1 MLSKLTSRLFGS
13 SNERQIK
20 KYKPII
26 DQINNLE
33 NEFSDLS
40 DEQLKLKTKIFK
52 DRLSKNEN
60 LKNILPEAFATVR
73 EASKRTLKQR
83 HFDVQL
89 TGGMVLHEGKIAEM
103 KTGEGKTLVATLSC
117 YLNALEGKGVH
128 VVTVNDYLA
137 RRDSEW
143 MGQIYHFLGMEEE
156 SLKYAS
162 LLGYNY
168 NSSEWYEETYK
179 IFNKKY
185 EKPIPKSKKEN
196 SKILGKIKNLF

>member
-60 LKNILPEAFATVR
+60 LKNILPEAFAIGKVR
-73 EASKRTLKQR
+73 IK
-83 HFDVQL
+83 
-89 TGGMVLHEGKIAEM
+89 
-103 KTGEGKTLVATLSC
+103 
-117 YLNALEGKGVH
+117 
-128 VVTVNDYLA
+128 
-137 RRDSEW
+137 
-143 MGQIYHFLGMEEE
+143 
-156 SLKYAS
+156 
-162 LLGYNY
+162 
-168 NSSEWYEETYK
+168 
-179 IFNKKY
+179 KKY
-185 EKPIPKSKKEN
+185 VRIKMIFKQD
-196 SKILGKIKNLF
+196 ILV

>member
-1 MLSKLTSRLFGS
+1 MLNKLTSKFFGS

-33 NEFSDLS
+33 NKLSDLS
-40 DEQLKLKTKIFK
+40 NDQLKFKTKVFK
-52 DRLSKNEN
+52 ERLLKNEN
-60 LKNILPEAFATVR
+60 LKSILPEAFATVR

-89 TGGMVLHEGKIAEM
+89 TGGIVLHEGKIAEM
-103 KTGEGKTLVATLSC
+103 KTGEGKTLVATLAC

-137 RRDSEW
+137 KRDSEW
-143 MGQIYHFLGMEEE
+143 MGEIYNFLGM
-156 SLKYAS
+156 SVGCVVSDMDDNQRRIA
-162 LLGYNY
+162 
-168 NSSEWYEETYK
+168 
-179 IFNKKY
+179 
-185 EKPIPKSKKEN
+185 
-196 SKILGKIKNLF
+196 